1 LTRDY
6 SKFFKKFLAWRDF
19 IEGGGVVAVKYYR
32 SAENGWGIVFMVRRV
47 IASNRVTWGY
57 SGV

>member
-32 SAENGWGIVFMVRRV
+32 SAENGWGIVFAAGRRQ
-47 IASNRVTWGY
+47 ALYRGSWGY
-57 SGV
+57 GGV